1 LVRLAALWRYQLRY
15 GARRLGSA
23 LGALLARPS
32 VPVMDH
38 KMGPREKQDRW
49 LLAEGFILGAILLG
63 MLALAL
69 TDALSG
75 LYRWVLHLFV

>member
-1 LVRLAALWRYQLRY
+1 V
-15 GARRLGSA
+15 GGA
-23 LGALLARPS
+23 LGAVLARPS

-38 KMGPREKQDRW
+38 KMGPREKQDKW

-75 LYRWVLHLFV
+75 FYRWVLHLFV